1 MQKFST
7 LAAYYNHLG
16 SLKKKIP
23 YTQATSHTRKAGVLP
38 DPGHPGRAMRGGDR
52 GPEGCGPQ
60 GSRCTAGAGEAG
72 GQLGSP
78 RRKPSRRAAALR
90 PGVGGGLPGPSP
102 PHRLHSGGGRSANAH
117 VATHTVL
124 HGSRF
129 IFCNI

>member
-16 SLKKKIP
+16 SFKKKIP
-23 YTQATSHTRKAGVLP
+23 YTQATSHTKKAGVLP
-38 DPGHPGRAMRGGDR
+38 DPGHPGRATRGGDR
-52 GPEGCGPQ
+52 GPEGCGLQ
-60 GSRCTAGAGEAG
+60 GSRCTAGAGKAG

-78 RRKPSRRAAALR
+78 CRKPLRAAALR
-90 PGVGGGLPGPSP
+90 PGTGGGRPGPSP
-102 PHRLHSGGGRSANAH
+102 RHHLCSGGGHSANAH
-117 VATHTVL
+117 VAAHSVL